1 MYWNV
6 LDSTAQI
13 RLESPVPSSS
23 APGTAPSITAGRP
36 LRDASHTQSAPVSDG
51 TNAEKD
57 HHCDVM
63 ESITA
68 LSSRLLF
75 SGCPLLIY
83 YPFPGISR
91 HERFILDSDALRRTI
106 MTFWPFIES
115 TLRLAQVSRMME
127 QPVATR

>member
-6 LDSTAQI
+6 LDSTAHR

-23 APGTAPSITAGRP
+23 APGTAPSKTAGRP
-36 LRDASHTQSAPVSDG
+36 LREASHSQSVPVSNG

-75 SGCPLLIY
+75 SGCTLLIDH
-83 YPFPGISR
+83 PFPGMSR
-91 HERFILDSDALRRTI
+91 HDRLILDE
-106 MTFWPFIES
+106 P
-115 TLRLAQVSRMME
+115 TLTGTPS
-127 QPVATR
+127 